1 MYQSVHVF
9 LTETEIPTSPT
20 SEGITP
26 SGGGLSDR
34 ERTIAIAV
42 PTAVVGAILLLVV
55 IILIIMIAVHCR
67 KKRHSQKYVLNYH
80 TVYGKNVRIEYLDVC
95 ICTTLND
102 SLIAIC

>member
-1 MYQSVHVF
+1 MYQSIHVF
-9 LTETEIPTSPT
+9 LTETEIPTTPT
-20 SEGITP
+20 SEAFNTV
-26 SGGGLSDR
+26 GLSDR

-80 TVYGKNVRIEYLDVC
+80 TVYGKNFHIEYLDV
-95 ICTTLND
+95 
-102 SLIAIC
+102 

>member
-1 MYQSVHVF
+1 MYQSILVF
-9 LTETEIPTSPT
+9 LTGVPASPT
-20 SEGITP
+20 TEGVNT
-26 SGGGLSDR
+26 GGLSDR

-80 TVYGKNVRIEYLDVC
+80 TVYGKNFHIEYLDV
-95 ICTTLND
+95 
-102 SLIAIC
+102 